1 LKKQKKNKKVN
12 PGKDKET
19 DSAVSISEV
28 ENRRAFLKKVWK
40 GLGILASVEFAAVF
54 FGFLFSG
61 KDDTEQSTSKQIF
74 EAGNVNIFQPNTVTA
89 FRGGRFYLARLEDG
103 GFIALS
109 LRCTHLGCSI
119 NWEESKKSFVC
130 PCHSSS
136 FSIDG
141 DVLNPPAPKALDYFP
156 VKIENGIVK
165 VDVGTKLTRNRFNKS
180 QVAYA

>member
-1 LKKQKKNKKVN
+1 KNQKQNKKISHE
-12 PGKDKET
+12 KEIESKSIVT
-19 DSAVSISEV
+19 ISAV
-28 ENRRAFLKKVWK
+28 ENRRTFLKKIWK
-40 GLGILASVEFAAVF
+40 GLGIIAFLEFAGVF
-54 FGFLFSG
+54 LGFIFSG
-61 KDDTEQSTSKQIF
+61 KDEKEQTTSRQIF
-74 EAGNVNIFQPNTVTA
+74 NAGSVNSFQPNTATA

-119 NWEESKKSFVC
+119 NWEENKKNFVC

-165 VDVGTKLTRNRFNKS
+165 VDVGTKLSRNRFNSS

>member
-1 LKKQKKNKKVN
+1 MKKKKNIKSLKPVEA
-12 PGKDKET
+12 KE
-19 DSAVSISEV
+19 SEATSPKTEL
-28 ENRRAFLKKVWK
+28 ENRREFLRKIWK
-40 GLGILASVEFAAVF
+40 GFGIIASLEFAGVF
-54 FGFLFSG
+54 LGFLFSG
-61 KDDTEQSTSKQIF
+61 KDNDESSKPKQIL
-74 EAGNVNIFQPNTVTA
+74 EAGNVNLFQPNTVTA

-103 GFIALS
+103 GFMALS

-119 NWEESKKSFVC
+119 NWEENKKSFVC

-165 VDVGTKLTRNRFNKS
+165 VDVGTKLTRRRFNKS
-180 QVAYA
+180 QVVYA